1 MAVKHTQAMKVH
13 EKLPNEFSEKLI
25 TVHLIIT
32 SDVTQDS
39 NARIVFLQRLN
50 HSTSLRHLK
59 IGRFAML
66 QKSGCALSCSSLQ

>member
-25 TVHLIIT
+25 TVRLIIT

-39 NARIVFLQRLN
+39 NARFFF
-50 HSTSLRHLK
+50 SAASESLHFTK
-59 IGRFAML
+59 AP
-66 QKSGCALSCSSLQ
+66 